1 MKKIE
6 LAEKI
11 AERDGIITVKATLE
25 HLLQNAEQIERVFSV
40 VKLKDG
46 TIKVSASDGG
56 ALEALGMLEVAKF
69 DVIEDMY
76 VEE

>member
-1 MKKIE
+1 MIDFN
-6 LAEKI
+6 EKR

-25 HLLQNAEQIERVFSV
+25 HLLQNVEQIERVFSV

-46 TIKVSASDGG
+46 TIKVSASDGS

-69 DVIEDMY
+69 DIVEDMY
-76 VEE
+76 E